1 MKTIFVFCLCLTS
14 TNVLSDHH
22 EQRSTLLLANFEA
35 ADRDN
40 NKGLS
45 NEEFTVFVMANAE
58 AEIGRFAMIQKRGMQ
73 DLIFSRMDGNGDGE
87 VTLPEL
93 QAARR

>member
-1 MKTIFVFCLCLTS
+1 M
-14 TNVLSDHH
+14 
-22 EQRSTLLLANFEA
+22 LANFEA

-45 NEEFTVFVMANAE
+45 KEEFTVFVKANAE

-73 DLIFSRMDGNGDGE
+73 DMIFSRMDGNGDGE

>member
-1 MKTIFVFCLCLTS
+1 MKKIFIFCLYLTS
-14 TNVLSDHH
+14 SNVIADHH
-22 EQRSTLLLANFEA
+22 EQRSTLLLTNFEA

-73 DLIFSRMDGNGDGE
+73 DMIFSRMDGNGDGE

>member
-1 MKTIFVFCLCLTS
+1 MKKIFIFCLCLTS
-14 TNVLSDHH
+14 SNVLADHH
-22 EQRSTLLLANFEA
+22 EQRSTLLLTNFEA

-45 NEEFTVFVMANAE
+45 SEEFTVFVMANAE
-58 AEIGRFAMIQKRGMQ
+58 AEIGRFATIQNRGMQ
-73 DLIFSRMDGNGDGE
+73 DMIFSRMDGNDDGE

>member
-1 MKTIFVFCLCLTS
+1 MKKIFIFCLYLTS
-14 TNVLSDHH
+14 SNVLADHH
-22 EQRSTLLLANFEA
+22 EQRSTLLLTNFEA

-45 NEEFTVFVMANAE
+45 SEEFTVFVMANAE

-73 DLIFSRMDGNGDGE
+73 DMIFSRMDGNDDGE